1 MKGVRSVCVI
11 PAVACAL
18 LVCTCLQ
25 VKAHESD
32 CYGGHWELVE
42 STQDTWT
49 VPGNQGY
56 LFYGSGPF
64 WFWEKPTSCSST
76 VLDSEGFMIEYSKT
90 LVCVPPS
97 QIVYIAVPR
106 KYDCTITGKAK
117 VQDYYSKTS
126 NDPCLYFSGMYHSW
140 FGNLTTAYKLKK
152 YKRIYPQDSFPQNS
166 NLGLRDSCS

>member
-106 KYDCTITGKAK
+106 KYDCTITEKAK

-152 YKRIYPQDSFPQNS
+152 YKRICPQDSFPQNS